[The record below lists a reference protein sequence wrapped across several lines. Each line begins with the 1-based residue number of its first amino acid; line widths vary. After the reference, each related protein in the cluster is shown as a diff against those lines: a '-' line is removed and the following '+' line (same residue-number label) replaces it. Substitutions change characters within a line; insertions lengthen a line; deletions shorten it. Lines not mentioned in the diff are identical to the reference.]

1 MQLVLEQYDY
11 NVTRNSNFR
20 VQNRQSCQEIPNCSN
35 FKLIMTIYL
44 NFNKIGVFDISKVI

>member
-1 MQLVLEQYDY
+1 MQLVLGQYDY
-11 NVTRNSNFR
+11 YVTRISNFR